1 MDDIK
6 DLTAI
11 GFTEY
16 EARVYLA
23 LLREGPATGYQV
35 GKKAGIPRS
44 MVYEAL
50 GRLHARGAVLKT
62 GDYRGALYRPVPPET
77 LLDRYEE
84 EQSTLLQNLRE
95 NLGRLHEAR
104 EEDRLWSISGR
115 SAVLAYAYQMVEAAG
130 SELLLVLSDPY
141 LDALGERVR
150 AACSNGVET
159 KALLT
164 GTGEL
169 GCGQVVRHPPL
180 ESEIQELGD
189 MLLLVVDGKE
199 CLIANTDIDMTATV
213 TTNRNLVLIARQ
225 FIWMEFF
232 AQRIYARLGEDLLEI
247 LEPEERRMYSGAAE
261 QLGDQGIG

>member
-6 DLTAI
+6 DLAAI

-23 LLREGPATGYQV
+23 LLRESPATGYQV

-62 GDYRGALYRPVPPET
+62 GDYRGALYRPVSPES

-84 EQSTLLQNLRE
+84 EQRTLIQNLRE
-95 NLGRLHEAR
+95 NLRRLHEAR
-104 EEDRLWSISGR
+104 EEDLLWSISGR
-115 SAVLAYAYQMVEAAG
+115 SAVLAYANQMVEAATG
-130 SELLLVLSDPY
+130 ELLLVFSDPY
-141 LDALGERVR
+141 LDVLGEKVR
-150 AACSNGVET
+150 TACTSGVAV

-164 GTGEL
+164 GAGEL

-180 ESEIQELGD
+180 ESELQKLGD
-189 MLLLVVDGKE
+189 MLLVVVDGKE
-199 CLIANTDIDMTATV
+199 CLIASTDIEMTATV
-213 TTNRNLVLIARQ
+213 TTNRNLVLIAHQ

-232 AQRIYARLGEDLLEI
+232 AQRIYARLGQDLLEI
-247 LEPEERRMYSGAAE
+247 LEPEERRMYSGIVAE
-261 QLGDQGIG
+261 